1 MLEQYGDFIDDPERL
16 SEGMEV
22 SALLRAMPTRI
33 EEGSEW
39 FFLPKKW
46 LDKWELWC
54 YVDVINAPLDDAS
67 FNPRQATRK
76 SPGRIEFESLFQ
88 DLKENQVVEQMLKK
102 QWQNY

>member
-1 MLEQYGDFIDDPERL
+1 MEQYGDLIDDPERL

-22 SALLRAMPTRI
+22 KALLRAIPTRI

-39 FFLPKKW
+39 YFLPKKW

-54 YVDVINAPLDDAS
+54 FVDVINAPLDDAS
-67 FNPRQATRK
+67 FNPRHVERK
-76 SPGRIEFESLFQ
+76 NPGKIDFLSLFM
-88 DLKENQVVEQMLKK
+88 KEQGNQIVEQMLKK